1 MPERRKEYSDD
12 GPGVPPIDRNLYPY
26 PTTDSL
32 VYAVTFGSCVYATN
46 DVGYAAWQ
54 RSRHAKTTKDS
65 GKRESYDN
73 GMVRDVQTGKP
84 RFDLL
89 MPNGVPY
96 PDQLLTRFAELMA
109 RGAEKYSQPVAVRA
123 TQLVDFCTCASLA
136 AMSDVLST
144 LVDFAEAATSA
155 ISVNETLASLS
166 ASVRTAGHGEA
177 STQRARLKLARTIDR
192 GLWNVERRS
201 PSSPGTPDADSLRTT
216 LRNSSPIRAID
227 ALYAVDRSVYAAQT
241 WTTTIV
247 TALHEAFYVHLA
259 TKLLG
264 CSETHPR
271 LWPEHESTCRVHRL
285 IATSAGLAFKNDRNW
300 EKARGQEAYER
311 ARGSAL
317 RHMMQW
323 YCGEDD
329 EDHAAAVLFN
339 ITMAE
344 TLRYRADHESL

>member
-12 GPGVPPIDRNLYPY
+12 GPDIPPIDRNLYPY

-54 RSRHAKTTKDS
+54 RSRRALHAKTTKDS

-109 RGAEKYSQPVAVRA
+109 RGAEKY
-123 TQLVDFCTCASLA
+123 
-136 AMSDVLST
+136 
-144 LVDFAEAATSA
+144 
-155 ISVNETLASLS
+155 
-166 ASVRTAGHGEA
+166 GE
-177 STQRARLKLARTIDR
+177 
-192 GLWNVERRS
+192 
-201 PSSPGTPDADSLRTT
+201 
-216 LRNSSPIRAID
+216 
-227 ALYAVDRSVYAAQT
+227 
-241 WTTTIV
+241 
-247 TALHEAFYVHLA
+247 
-259 TKLLG
+259 
-264 CSETHPR
+264 
-271 LWPEHESTCRVHRL
+271 
-285 IATSAGLAFKNDRNW
+285 RNW
-300 EKARGQEAYER
+300 ELARGDAAFHR
-311 ARGSAL
+311 AMGSAF
-317 RHMMQW
+317 RHFLQW